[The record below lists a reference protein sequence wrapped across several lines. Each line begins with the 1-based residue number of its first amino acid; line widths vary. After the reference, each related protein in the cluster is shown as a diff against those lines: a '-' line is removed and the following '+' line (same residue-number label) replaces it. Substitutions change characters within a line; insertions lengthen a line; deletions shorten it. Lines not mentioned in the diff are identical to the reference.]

1 MATTNRRRFCVE
13 LGRRLATQEAPV
25 LVSFSYVLLRWL
37 LELLALRV
45 RSSELKELEIVGLR
59 HEVAMRRRKTRRP
72 AIRVV
77 DPRFFPARRPLALV
91 VWPSFIVAPA
101 TLLRWHRRLVAKRW
115 TFARPVGR
123 PPIRREIR

>member
-37 LELLALRV
+37 LELIALRV

-59 HEVAMRRRKTRRP
+59 HEVAMLRRNGGMR
-72 AIRVV
+72 
-77 DPRFFPARRPLALV
+77 
-91 VWPSFIVAPA
+91 
-101 TLLRWHRRLVAKRW
+101 
-115 TFARPVGR
+115 
-123 PPIRREIR
+123 